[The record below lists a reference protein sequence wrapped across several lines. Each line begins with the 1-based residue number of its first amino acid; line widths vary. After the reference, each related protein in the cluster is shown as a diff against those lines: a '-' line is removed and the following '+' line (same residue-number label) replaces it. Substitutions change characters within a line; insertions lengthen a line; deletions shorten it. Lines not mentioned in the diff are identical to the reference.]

1 MATDYTKYDDFGK
14 GLQRSP
20 FLSALSGLGRAQ
32 GTTDSSK
39 QSGILDEEAFHF
51 FDHLEEEGLIKKDG
65 AGKWRVDVKILKG
78 GYEAELEKFGK
89 YVKGISKFRA
99 RRELKDLKQQ
109 YKEGTFKGVQD
120 MGDGTY
126 VIQNG
131 EGQVDETATEGGEN
145 LIKFPESALQTMLDS
160 GLDNLYR
167 KAKPGKQNYLKAS
180 GVITDIVGLESDL
193 FNLQTQDYEPSQK
206 TLELESMLKINEDKI
221 SAIYDDIED
230 LDPQDNRDIAFTKLD
245 EKIKLEE
252 ALRASVQDD
261 LTANQA
267 GTGPTQQQPRTN
279 ITDPDQA
286 VLAGEAQAV
295 AEDFTGDPDQVA
307 PADIA
312 TTKRTRPQ
320 NMEVFENNTVSSRFD
335 SLKHLSNTELEAEAG
350 RHQQV
355 VDTALTYPTLQ
366 GGGGNMA
373 RRRAIYASETISK
386 SKANIAREMSKDQPK
401 QSTIDREKGKI
412 AQAQLDIEKYNKAF
426 EGKVVVDYTRATKG
440 KGKGKQTLSKIVD
453 DPDYIPK
460 NQAEIDAA
468 SNMPP
473 IPDGLGDD
481 VFNDLKAKRDEL
493 IGLRDAKN
501 TLKEQ
506 LLATKAKDAKTV
518 EDLITSKNLELVEKR
533 ALFLD
538 LSYNYALLAAGQGD
552 EKHDLPS
559 AMFSMYTQLTN
570 YAITG
575 KPMTPKAIQDSHT
588 RFEATRTFNQQKT
601 VWWDNYR
608 LNDIEP
614 NVRKIAE
621 GIRNL
626 RVNPDGSEMS
636 WTKGLQ
642 FNYQAGL
649 GQLFDIHES
658 MLNELNNTQ
667 DLNPNPINP
676 NDQSW
681 RERRANY
688 ISSMRRTEDTIGEL
702 MGEAL
707 LSGLQFKTQQAGIF
721 KPKTWDRLMFK
732 LRSSIS
738 DDPNL
743 GGIIGQINGHF
754 DTKSGKLL
762 SVTFGGIGP
771 VPVFENGK
779 VKTEMK
785 DGKEVVVYRYPSEDE
800 DAKAFR
806 TGKGK
811 EYLKAPFIGDIFGDG
826 FQWFSEFLKFKAFLT
841 DPELGGVWPGPEPQ
855 NFLFEKEL
863 FKPQV
868 KPQGVD

>member
-20 FLSALSGLGRAQ
+20 FFSALSGLGRQ
-32 GTTDSSK
+32 GTVDSSK

-51 FDHLEEEGLIKKDG
+51 FDHLAEEGLIKKDG

-89 YVKGISKFRA
+89 YAKGILKFRA

-109 YKEGTFKGVQD
+109 YKEGTLTGVQD

-145 LIKFPESALQTMLDS
+145 LIKFPEGALQTMLDS
-160 GLDNLYR
+160 GLDNLFR
-167 KAKPGKQNYLKAS
+167 KAKPGKDNYLKAA
-180 GVITDIVGLESDL
+180 GVITEIIGLESGLYD
-193 FNLQTQDYEPSQK
+193 LQTQDYEPSQR
-206 TLELESMLKINEDKI
+206 TLEIESMLKINADEI

-230 LDPQDNRDIAFTKLD
+230 LDPQDNRDIAFTKLE

-261 LTANQA
+261 ATTAEPQPDLTTQA
-267 GTGPTQQQPRTN
+267 GTGPTTQA
-279 ITDPDQA
+279 TDPDPTTQA
-286 VLAGEAQAV
+286 
-295 AEDFTGDPDQVA
+295 TGTDPDQVA

-320 NMEVFENNTVSSRFD
+320 NMEVFENNTVSSHFD

-355 VDTALTYPTLQ
+355 VDTALAYPTLQ

-373 RRRAIYASETISK
+373 RRRAIYASESISK
-386 SKANIAREMSKDQPK
+386 SKARIALEMSKDQQNQK
-401 QSTIDREKGKI
+401 TIDREKGKI
-412 AQAQLDIEKYNKAF
+412 AQAQLNIEKYNKAF
-426 EGKVVVDYTRATKG
+426 EGKIVVDYTRKGPG
-440 KGKGKQTLSKIVD
+440 KGTQTLSKIVD

-460 NQAEIDAA
+460 NQVEIDAA

-518 EDLITSKNLELVEKR
+518 EDLINSKNLELVEKR

-552 EKHDLPS
+552 GKHDLPS

-575 KPMTPKAIQDSHT
+575 RPMTPKAIQDSHT
-588 RFEATRTFNQQKT
+588 RFEATRTFNQKKT
-601 VWWDNYR
+601 DWWNNYR
-608 LNDIEP
+608 LKDIEP
-614 NVRKIAE
+614 KVREIAE

-636 WTKGLQ
+636 WSKGLQ

-658 MLNELNNTQ
+658 MLNELKNTQ
-667 DLNPNPINP
+667 DLNPNPRDP

-681 RERRANY
+681 RERRDNY

-707 LSGLQFKTQQAGIF
+707 LAGLQYKTQQAGF
-721 KPKTWDRLMFK
+721 LKPGTWDRWLFK
-732 LRSSIS
+732 LRGSIS

-762 SVTFGGIGP
+762 SITFGGIGP
-771 VPVFENGK
+771 VPVFENGE

-785 DGKEVVVYRYPSEDE
+785 DGKEVVVYRYPSDDE

-806 TGKGK
+806 VGKGK